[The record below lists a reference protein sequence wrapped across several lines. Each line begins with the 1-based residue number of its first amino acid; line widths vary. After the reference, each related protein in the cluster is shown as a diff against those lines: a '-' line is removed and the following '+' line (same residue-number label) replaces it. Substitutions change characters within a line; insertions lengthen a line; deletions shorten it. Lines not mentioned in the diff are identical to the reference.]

1 MMHQI
6 IPQSY
11 FSLTHPF
18 PFTKGW
24 TASDFSSVIPSLD
37 RNDEPYL
44 DQLPLSPVLVK
55 RATITNAVDAG
66 TVLTSRTLRLSVAAY
81 RPFVLTG
88 NERLP
93 PDLPINE
100 LLGEWNRELAHPP
113 EQRSREW
120 LLALSTAIAV
130 HPRCPRRLAKQW
142 LSDGLHVELIFQNP
156 SFPLDWLAKNSSIEV
171 FERGI
176 ASASRLFTGPER
188 IRTLRHL
195 VRSRKMTKNI
205 LRFFY
210 PEPHFVEVTTIN
222 REFYDIHEHCD
233 PKRVLAP
240 RCILLQLQHPLK
252 DQKTH
257 VREALILGRL
267 LDEDD
272 FSGLPQFPRG
282 LLSRACL

>member
-1 MMHQI
+1 MQQI
-6 IPQSY
+6 VPHSY
-11 FSLTHPF
+11 FSMTQPF
-18 PFTKGW
+18 PFTKAW
-24 TASDFSSVIPSLD
+24 AASDFSSIIPPLD

-55 RATITNAVDAG
+55 RATTIDTIDAG
-66 TVLTSRTLRLSVAAY
+66 AILTSRMLRLSVAAY
-81 RPFVLTG
+81 RPFILT
-88 NERLP
+88 NEQRLP
-93 PDLPINE
+93 QNLPIRE
-100 LLGEWNRELAHPP
+100 LMKERNRELALPRR
-113 EQRSREW
+113 QQNREW
-120 LLALSTAIAV
+120 LRALSLAIAE

-142 LSDGLHVELIFQNP
+142 LLDGLYVEQIFQNP
-156 SFPLDWLAKNSSIEV
+156 SFPLDWLAKHSSAEV

-188 IRTLRHL
+188 IRALRHL

-210 PEPHFVEVTTIN
+210 PEPYLAEVTSIT
-222 REFYDIHEHCD
+222 REFYDIHERCD

-240 RCILLQLQHPLK
+240 RCILLHLQHPLK

-267 LDEDD
+267 LDEED